1 MNNYIN
7 NYLKLLIIMNENKII
22 KEINR
27 ITSLIICF
35 KNERKRNTS
44 IPYINYIIDNLEK
57 QLNILHLCT
66 FKTPT

>member
-1 MNNYIN
+1 
-7 NYLKLLIIMNENKII
+7 MNENKII